1 MKAYQ
6 QCGERVRLL
15 EKVLINHEIKPNY
28 RRAKRKWKQIM
39 GGLDINDIEKHAK
52 RIEEAKSSLQTT
64 LKIELQVFHRTYT
77 TRVEGMLD
85 SISLD
90 ISNLAQGTGKLYTSI
105 EEMKEAIASL
115 EREFRLSKP
124 PAVVGPNTDVQPAD
138 PSPATPALMEVNES
152 QPQCE
157 GDSISN
163 ERDGNGDDDSSD
175 NDVRYNN
182 HDCGILEDP
191 DRGKT
196 STDECLSTSLL
207 ARDFPIDRRVP
218 GSSSSLY
225 ILLGT
230 LEWKTTTTTIN
241 WKDSSKGGEHGQRP
255 WKVTARSLKNFRP
268 AP

>member
-1 MKAYQ
+1 MK
-6 QCGERVRLL
+6 CREF
-15 EKVLINHEIKPNY
+15 
-28 RRAKRKWKQIM
+28 
-39 GGLDINDIEKHAK
+39 
-52 RIEEAKSSLQTT
+52 
-64 LKIELQVFHRTYT
+64 QVFHRIYT
-77 TRVEGMLD
+77 TRVEGTLD

-90 ISNLAQGTGKLYTSI
+90 ISNLAQGTDKLDTSM

-115 EREFRLSKP
+115 EREFGLSKP
-124 PAVVGPNTDVQPAD
+124 PAVVGPNTDVQPTD
-138 PSPATPALMEVNES
+138 PSPTTPALMEVNES

-163 ERDGNGDDDSSD
+163 ERDENGDDDSSD

-241 WKDSSKGGEHGQRP
+241 WKDSSKGGEHSQRP
-255 WKVTARSLKNFRP
+255 WKVTARSLRNFRP
-268 AP
+268 TPWLTSWICMRQNIPEKKSIYGGISSQGSLKRFLALDQIIIRFSELVKQDSLKFSKPFSRTN